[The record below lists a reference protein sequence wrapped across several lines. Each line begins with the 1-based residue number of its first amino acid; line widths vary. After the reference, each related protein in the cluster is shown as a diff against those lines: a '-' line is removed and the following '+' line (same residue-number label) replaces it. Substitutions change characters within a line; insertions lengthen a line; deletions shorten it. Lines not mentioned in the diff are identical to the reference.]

1 MHDDILKIFFHR
13 IYGRIRFPVKFRELT
28 ISPVRVSINN
38 ELLEIFHYGL
48 LRVAESARAFR
59 KLNSEI
65 DGDNSDSSL
74 SASDEDKDST
84 AKLVDEVEF
93 NPKLYENIDAPSE
106 IKELMQYISRYA
118 YISLCI
124 GRLSLLCVYL

>member
-1 MHDDILKIFFHR
+1 M
-13 IYGRIRFPVKFRELT
+13 G
-28 ISPVRVSINN
+28 N
-38 ELLEIFHYGL
+38 ELLRIFHYGL

-59 KLNSEI
+59 KLNSEV

-118 YISLCI
+118 SILLCI
-124 GRLSLLCVYL
+124 EKLYHSMYLFIGIHLSGLQLIIS